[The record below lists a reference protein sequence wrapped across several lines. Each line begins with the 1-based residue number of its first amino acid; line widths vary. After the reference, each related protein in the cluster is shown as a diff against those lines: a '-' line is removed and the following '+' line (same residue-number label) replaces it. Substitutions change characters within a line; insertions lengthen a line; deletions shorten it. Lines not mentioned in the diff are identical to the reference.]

1 MSIFGALF
9 SAVSGLSADSQ
20 ALGMIADNIS
30 NSNTPAYKETS
41 ALFST
46 LVTQSPSETTYTP
59 GGVRSQPFTAISA
72 QGLLQGTSSPTDLAI
87 QGGGFFVVNNTA
99 NSQSPSG
106 SFTFTRAG
114 SFTVDASGN
123 LKNTAGLF
131 LQGQK
136 LTAAEATA
144 IQAGNISQLTATS
157 LSSLQTVNI
166 NGLSGAAQPTANV
179 MLAANLPAGDTPASA
194 PHTVTVP
201 TFDSLGNEHDLT
213 LSFSRVVG
221 TPAVPS
227 SADFTVPGT
236 AVGGNN
242 LTVTVDGT
250 PLTINNI
257 TATAGVGN
265 PLTATDVATAV
276 QTALSAAGSPL
287 NTLTATVVAGK
298 VRITD
303 PSGSTLTANI
313 NDTTTS
319 TSFASAGTV
328 AGSPALG
335 VPNQWQ
341 VSGSLANA
349 GTSTVSIT
357 PGDNIVQFNS
367 DGTINL
373 AGSSFATA
381 GALSINWDPQVTGA
395 TSPQP
400 ITFNLGN
407 NGSANGLTQFGSPF
421 SVTAI
426 NQDGLRFG
434 NFTGISIDQNGIVT
448 ANFDNGQST
457 PIYMIPLATFANAN
471 GLAPETGNT
480 YLQTNVSGTFQLR
493 QAGTGSAGLVAPSSL
508 ENSTV
513 DIATEFSNLIITQ
526 RAYEANAKIITT
538 SDQMLQTLVDAV
550 R

>member
-1 MSIFGALF
+1 MSVFGALY

-30 NSNTPAYKETS
+30 NANTPAYKATS

-46 LVTQSPSETTYTP
+46 LVTQAPSETTYTP
-59 GGVRSQPFTAISA
+59 GGVRSMPFTAISA

-99 NSQSPSG
+99 DSASPASVF
-106 SFTFTRAG
+106 SFSRAG
-114 SFTVDASGN
+114 SFTVDSAGN
-123 LKNTAGLF
+123 LKNTAGFF

-144 IQAGNISQLTATS
+144 IQNGNIDQLTANS
-157 LSSLQTVNI
+157 VSSLQTVNI
-166 NGLSGAAQPTANV
+166 NGLSGSARATANV
-179 MLAANLPAGDTPASA
+179 VLAANLPAGDTPASA
-194 PHTVTVP
+194 PHTATVP
-201 TFDSLGNEHDLT
+201 VFDSLGNEHDLT

-221 TPAVPS
+221 TPAVAS
-227 SADFTVPGT
+227 SADLTVPVG

-242 LTVTVDGT
+242 VTATIDGT

-257 TATAGVGN
+257 TAAGGAGTQ
-265 PLTATDVATAV
+265 LTAADVATAV
-276 QTALSAAGSPL
+276 QNSLNAAGSPL
-287 NTLTATVVAGK
+287 NTFTATVVGGN

-303 PSGSTLTANI
+303 PSGATLTASI
-313 NDTTTS
+313 NDSTTS
-319 TSFASAGTV
+319 QSFASAGSVT
-328 AGSPALG
+328 GSPALG

-341 VSGSLANA
+341 VSASIANA
-349 GTSTVSIT
+349 GASTVTIT
-357 PGDNIVQFNS
+357 PGDNIVQFNT

-373 AGSSFATA
+373 AGSSFATP
-381 GALSINWDPQVTGA
+381 GALSIGWDPAVTGA
-395 TSPQP
+395 TSPQAV
-400 ITFNLGN
+400 TFNLGN
-407 NGSANGLTQFGSPF
+407 NAASNGLTQFGSPY
-421 SVTAI
+421 SVTSI

-434 NFTGISIDQNGIVT
+434 NFTGISIDQNGIVS

-457 PIYMIPLATFANAN
+457 PIYLIPLATFPNAN

-480 YLQTNVSGTFQLR
+480 YLQTNISGVYQLR

-513 DIATEFSNLIITQ
+513 DIATEFSNLIVTQ

-538 SDQMLQTLVDAV
+538 ASEMLQTLTDAV